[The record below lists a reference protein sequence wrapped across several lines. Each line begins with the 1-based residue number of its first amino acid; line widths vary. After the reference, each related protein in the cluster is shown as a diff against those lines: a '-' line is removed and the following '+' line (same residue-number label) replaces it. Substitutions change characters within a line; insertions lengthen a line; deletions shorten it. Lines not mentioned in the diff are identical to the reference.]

1 MDFALSSSMV
11 FGAAVLLWLLWVAP
25 YLLKRRRPPRA
36 AAEAALLSEAAPG
49 GPQDGGLAGAASSLS
64 LDPAVRSAGSERT
77 GKPEDHDAGDHAA
90 SAAASR
96 PAPRPFRVRWGRVVL
111 AGIGLAMLLASVV
124 CLGLLVLGVPLW
136 LPLVFAAGTAASA
149 TVLRSLAVR
158 DQRRRVD
165 AAFRAAMREPGPAP
179 AQRQRP
185 PAPSEVFDG
194 GDTPAPAPKVLTRE
208 ELRAVALEVARA
220 SQASADAAAKASGAD
235 SEETWEPVGVPK
247 PSYMDAAKAERPE
260 PEPLPAQED
269 PKPEGRP
276 VLKPKPEIPE
286 PGSVP
291 GVPALAPRP
300 TGRAGALGNL
310 DDVLR
315 RRRA

>member
-11 FGAAVLLWLLWVAP
+11 LGAAVLLWLLWVAP

-36 AAEAALLSEAAPG
+36 AAEAALLSEAAAG
-49 GPQDGGLAGAASSLS
+49 APQDEARAGAGSSPG
-64 LDPAVRSAGSERT
+64 LDHAVRSAGSERA
-77 GKPEDHDAGDHAA
+77 GKPEDDDAGTRAA
-90 SAAASR
+90 PGAGSR
-96 PAPRPFRVRWGRVVL
+96 PAPRPFRIRWGRVVI
-111 AGIGLAMLLASVV
+111 AGIGVAMLLASVV
-124 CLGLLVLGVPLW
+124 CLALVVLGVPLW
-136 LPLVFAAGTAASA
+136 VPLVFAAGTAASA

-165 AAFRAAMREPGPAP
+165 AAFRAAMRDPGPAP

-185 PAPSEVFDG
+185 LAPSEVFDAG
-194 GDTPAPAPKVLTRE
+194 NTPAPAPKVLTRE

-220 SQASADAAAKASGAD
+220 SQASAAAAAKASGAD

-247 PSYMDAAKAERPE
+247 PSYLDAAKAERPE

-276 VLKPKPEIPE
+276 ALKPRPETPE